1 MKSKGFVLIE
11 LIIVLILF
19 SVSLALAVPFFS
31 RVSKTAE
38 LKGTAQKISGIL
50 RYGRSEAVNEGKV
63 YQVLFNADL
72 REVRI
77 KSVESTEEEGTEE
90 EKTVDEKAGDGK
102 TGDEKA
108 KEKKAYDKVYSMP
121 GWIHMKEVEI
131 PAALYDSDLPAI
143 EFYPNGSSNGGSFL
157 LDGEEQKG
165 YRIKVHFLSGIV
177 EIERL

>member
-11 LIIVLILF
+11 LIIVMILF
-19 SVSLALAVPFFS
+19 GVSLGLAVPFFS

-50 RYGRSEAVNEGKV
+50 RYGRSEAVHEGRV

-77 KSVESTEEEGTEE
+77 KSIELTEEEGTEE
-90 EKTVDEKAGDGK
+90 DKTADEKVGDEKA
-102 TGDEKA
+102 GDEKA
-108 KEKKAYDKVYSMP
+108 KERKAYDKVYSMP

-131 PAALYDSDLPAI
+131 APAQYDSDLPAI
-143 EFYPNGSSNGGSFL
+143 EFYPNGSSNGGTFL
-157 LDGEEQKG
+157 LDGNEQKG
-165 YRIKVHFLSGIV
+165 YRIKVHFVSGIV